1 MHPECWGFSAAS
13 YSSLTKIPPALIPL
27 KCNQCTSYLA
37 GIEDRLAAV
46 ERQLAQQAAAPANTM
61 TPELVKEVVAQVL
74 KEVLPQVLKE
84 AREAS
89 EEAVEAAGKK
99 NSLVVIGL
107 TEDIEPSVFVDE
119 ACAAMNID
127 RSDVVDTF
135 RDGQSQADRPR
146 IVKVK
151 FSKQPSRHKFLIGL
165 RSKRE
170 DLPGAAN
177 AWVRPDLTYRQR
189 QADRIL
195 REELKRRR
203 DGGEEVKISRGKIV
217 PK

>member
-1 MHPECWGFSAAS
+1 ME
-13 YSSLTKIPPALIPL
+13 K
-27 KCNQCTSYLA
+27 
-37 GIEDRLAAV
+37 RLAAV
-46 ERQLAQQAAAPANTM
+46 ERQLASQAAAPVTAM
-61 TPELVKEVVAQVL
+61 TPEVVKEIVAQVI

-107 TEDIEPSVFVDE
+107 TEDIDPNDFVNE
-119 ACAAMNID
+119 ACVAMNIE
-127 RSDVVDTF
+127 RADVADTF
-135 RDGQSQADRPR
+135 RDGKAQGDRPR

-151 FSKQPSRHKFLIGL
+151 FSKQASRHKFLVGL
-165 RSKRE
+165 RDKR
-170 DLPGAAN
+170 DGLPGAAN

-189 QADRIL
+189 QADRVL
-195 REELKRRR
+195 REELKRQR
-203 DGGEEVKISRGKIV
+203 DQGLEVKIHRGQIV